1 MKHIVSTGAGLVP
14 SSQCFPSEIASEIPG
29 QPNPNL

>member
-14 SSQCFPSEIASEIPG
+14 SGQYFPSEIASERT
-29 QPNPNL
+29 QHTLK